1 MNKTKILTLLAIGTI
16 GLSLAAF
23 IQPAAYITNATAPA
37 DRSDRIGGP
46 IQPNR
51 RTDPKFLSQPK
62 VGDIAPEIQLPDPE
76 GKILKLSSL
85 RGQVVLLDFW
95 ASWCGPCRHENPVT
109 VAAYEKY
116 KDKGFTVFSV
126 SLDRSKAKWIQAIQ
140 ADNLSWENHV
150 SDLRF
155 WESSAAAKYNIESIP
170 ATFLLDQ
177 NGKIIAQDL
186 RGSDLEKAISKA
198 LSAK

>member
-1 MNKTKILTLLAIGTI
+1 MNKTKISTFLAIGVI
-16 GLSLAAF
+16 GLSMAAF
-23 IQPAAYITNATAPA
+23 THSATIENPAASA
-37 DRSDRIGGP
+37 DQAAFRNP
-46 IQPNR
+46 E
-51 RTDPKFLSQPK
+51 FLAQPK
-62 VGDIAPEIQLPDPE
+62 VGDVAPEIQLPDPE
-76 GKILKLSSL
+76 GKTLKLSSL

-126 SLDRSKAKWIQAIQ
+126 SLDRSKAKWVQAIQ
-140 ADNLSWENHV
+140 ADNLNWGNHV

-177 NGKIIAQDL
+177 NGKIIAKDL